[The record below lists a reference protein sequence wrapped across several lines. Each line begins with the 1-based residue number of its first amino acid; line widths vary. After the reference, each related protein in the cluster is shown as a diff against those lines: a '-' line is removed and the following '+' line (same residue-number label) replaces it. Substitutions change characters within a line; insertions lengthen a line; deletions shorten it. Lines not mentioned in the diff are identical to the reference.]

1 MSHSDEGGERRERR
15 ERKKEITRHGVDVI
29 GI

>member
-1 MSHSDEGGERRERR
+1 MSHSDEGRERRERR